1 MRMLRD
7 ATLVATLAAA
17 HACSATGDAP
27 PIADAPVAIPF
38 ERFVLPN
45 GLTLIVHEDDDA
57 AAVHVRM
64 FYHVAEKDA
73 GPGQRGHAHLF
84 EHLAFSRTEDLDR
97 SVWDFLEAAGAREY
111 DANSQFDYTQYFA
124 TADVGALDTL
134 LWLEAQRMAH
144 LASAL
149 TEDDLRRGQGEVRR
163 EAERLAQ
170 LPDLRILKATL
181 EHTYPAGHPYAAFD
195 VAPPDV
201 DAATLRD
208 ALRFYERHYQ
218 PGNAVLVVAGSVDAE
233 AVRADV
239 EARFGSI
246 AGGPQRTRAE
256 PRIARGG
263 GTRRARIEGA
273 LRDPHLRVVWNTPGW
288 GTADADHIALAMPA
302 IAARVRERLM
312 ADGLAAQVDGGSEMR
327 ELGGQATL
335 DISAPASA
343 DVAGIE
349 SVVHEEIA
357 RFIAEG
363 PTAAELEQAK
373 AARRGRIDQALAD
386 LAGRA
391 ELLGVAELLGGDA
404 GQIDTMLRRI
414 ANATAEGGASR
425 EKLLEGGVPG
435 ISDLHLHDSSVLIN
449 KRKVGDRE
457 DPVHPCG

>member
-7 ATLVATLAAA
+7 TTLVMALAAA
-17 HACSATGDAP
+17 HACFAAGDAP
-27 PIADAPVAIPF
+27 RAADAPDTPAVPF
-38 ERFVLPN
+38 ERFALPN
-45 GLTLIVHEDDDA
+45 GLTLIVHEDDGA

-84 EHLAFSRTEDLDR
+84 EHLAFSRTEGLDR
-97 SVWDFLEAAGAREY
+97 RIWDFLESVGARDY
-111 DANSQFDYTQYFA
+111 DANSRLDYTQFFA
-124 TADVGALDTL
+124 TADVEVLDTL

-144 LASAL
+144 LASAI
-149 TEDDLRRGQGEVRR
+149 TEDDMRRSQAEVRR
-163 EAERLAQ
+163 EAERLAPV
-170 LPDLRILKATL
+170 PDLRILKATL
-181 EHTYPAGHPYAAFD
+181 AHTYPAGHPYAAFD
-195 VAPPDV
+195 IAPPDV

-246 AGGPQRTRAE
+246 AGGPRRTRAE
-256 PRIARGG
+256 PRIARGE
-263 GTRRARIEGA
+263 GTRRARIEGV
-273 LRDPHLRVVWNTPGW
+273 LPDRHLRVVWNTPGW

-312 ADGLAAQVDGGSEMR
+312 ADGIAAQVDGGSEPR

-335 DISAPASA
+335 DISAFSTS
-343 DVAGIE
+343 DVAGLE
-349 SVVHEEIA
+349 RVVHEEVA
-357 RFIAEG
+357 RFVAEG
-363 PTAAELEQAK
+363 PTAAELEEAR
-373 AARRGRIDQALAD
+373 AAYRERIDQALAS

-391 ELLGVAELLGGDA
+391 EMLGIAELLSGDP

-414 ANATAEGGASR
+414 ADASAEDVRRAAREWLADGAFV
-425 EKLLEGGVPG
+425 LEFVPASG
-435 ISDLHLHDSSVLIN
+435 A
-449 KRKVGDRE
+449 
-457 DPVHPCG
+457 

>member
-1 MRMLRD
+1 
-7 ATLVATLAAA
+7 
-17 HACSATGDAP
+17 
-27 PIADAPVAIPF
+27 
-38 ERFVLPN
+38 
-45 GLTLIVHEDDDA
+45 
-57 AAVHVRM
+57 
-64 FYHVAEKDA
+64 
-73 GPGQRGHAHLF
+73 
-84 EHLAFSRTEDLDR
+84 
-97 SVWDFLEAAGAREY
+97 
-111 DANSQFDYTQYFA
+111 
-124 TADVGALDTL
+124 
-134 LWLEAQRMAH
+134 
-144 LASAL
+144 
-149 TEDDLRRGQGEVRR
+149 
-163 EAERLAQ
+163 
-170 LPDLRILKATL
+170 
-181 EHTYPAGHPYAAFD
+181 
-195 VAPPDV
+195 
-201 DAATLRD
+201 
-208 ALRFYERHYQ
+208 
-218 PGNAVLVVAGSVDAE
+218 
-233 AVRADV
+233 
-239 EARFGSI
+239 
-246 AGGPQRTRAE
+246 
-256 PRIARGG
+256 
-263 GTRRARIEGA
+263 
-273 LRDPHLRVVWNTPGW
+273 
-288 GTADADHIALAMPA
+288 MPA

-373 AARRGRIDQALAD
+373 AAHRGRIDQALAD